1 MLLWQFSTSHYCRKA
16 RLALGYKKIPYQ
28 VENLT
33 PGAHILRV
41 KPKTG
46 LSTLPVL
53 FPQELGQPE
62 VVADSTE
69 ILRYLETYRHEPPLI
84 PEDLG
89 ERNMAWLL
97 EDWLDES
104 IGIASRFVYYDFRSR
119 EGKELDPS
127 FSSQLVISIVRFQS
141 GINAASVQRA
151 QKRLETAMEI
161 LSPWRTQATLVGN
174 SLTVADITA
183 AALLSPLGLI
193 PEYRQSYPWLFEQI
207 QVIHE
212 ICGEKLPLNF
222 IK

>member
-1 MLLWQFSTSHYCRKA
+1 
-16 RLALGYKKIPYQ
+16 
-28 VENLT
+28 
-33 PGAHILRV
+33 
-41 KPKTG
+41 
-46 LSTLPVL
+46 
-53 FPQELGQPE
+53 
-62 VVADSTE
+62 
-69 ILRYLETYRHEPPLI
+69 
-84 PEDLG
+84 
-89 ERNMAWLL
+89 MAWLL

-104 IGIASRFVYYDFRSR
+104 IGIASRFVYYDFRSG
-119 EGKELDPS
+119 EGKDLDPS

-161 LSPWRTQATLVGN
+161 LSPWRTQPTLVGN

-193 PEYRQSYPWLFEQI
+193 PEYRQSYPWVFERI